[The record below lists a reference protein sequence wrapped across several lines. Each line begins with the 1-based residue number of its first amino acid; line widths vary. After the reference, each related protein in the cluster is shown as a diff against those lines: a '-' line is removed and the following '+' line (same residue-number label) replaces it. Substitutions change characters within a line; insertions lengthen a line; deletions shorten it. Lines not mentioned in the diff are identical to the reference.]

1 MSYQYEVSENTPF
14 EVRITG
20 DYYNTLFPFNP
31 NTNEPFV
38 SYDAALV
45 FAITQV
51 DLLEN
56 PPRYEIWYH
65 MSVTGGDGKV
75 PVGIRNDGVDAL
87 VVTITAR
94 ETEDPT
100 SPIRPVNDNFRVDIK
115 TEDGSVYDVVLVTFV
130 NGVGVI
136 NYTDD
141 NKKGNN
147 LTVTI
152 PENLRVSINNDG
164 TVSVV
169 TRGVIPEGNI
179 YSVYLIGSTRFV
191 VYRVI

>member
-38 SYDAALV
+38 SYDVALV

-169 TRGVIPEGNI
+169 TRGVTPEGNI

>member
-1 MSYQYEVSENTPF
+1 MSYEYNVNESAPF

-20 DYYNTLFPFNP
+20 PYYNTLFPFNP
-31 NTNEPFV
+31 TTNEPFV
-38 SYDAALV
+38 SREVATE
-45 FAITQV
+45 FAVAQV
-51 DLLEN
+51 ALLEN

-75 PVGIRNDGVDAL
+75 PVGIRNDGIDSL
-87 VVTITAR
+87 LVTITAR

-100 SPIRPVNDNFRVDIK
+100 SPIRPITDNFRVDIK
-115 TEDGSVYDVVLVTFV
+115 TQDGSVYDVVLVAFV
-130 NGVGVI
+130 NGVGTI

-147 LTVTI
+147 LMVTI
-152 PENLRVSINNDG
+152 PDNLKVMVNEDG
-164 TVSVV
+164 SVSVV
-169 TRGVIPEGNI
+169 TRGVIPTGNI
-179 YSVYLIGSTRFV
+179 YSVYLIGSTHFV